1 MAALLLFLTLT
12 NADVVKLVKAGLSP
26 ATIEA
31 KIETSATAFDTS
43 TDALI
48 ALTKE
53 GVPESVIRAM
63 IARGA
68 RPAPA
73 PTRTKT
79 RRFDVSVHRDS
90 KYARCDAG
98 ELRID
103 AKGVKS
109 THCGKG
115 IDFGLAWSD
124 ITSVCYDYGFR
135 GGIVFRTAKAEQ
147 RISTTTPAEAKEIVD
162 AIRGVRPAVAL
173 REGCD

>member
-1 MAALLLFLTLT
+1 MMAALLLFLTLT

-26 ATIEA
+26 APIEA
-31 KIETSATAFDTS
+31 KIEASPTAFDTS

-63 IARGA
+63 IAKGG

-73 PTRTKT
+73 QTRAKT
-79 RRFDVSVHRDS
+79 RRFDVSVHRS

-103 AKGVKS
+103 GKGVKT

-115 IDFGLAWSD
+115 IDFD
-124 ITSVCYDYGFR
+124 
-135 GGIVFRTAKAEQ
+135 
-147 RISTTTPAEAKEIVD
+147 
-162 AIRGVRPAVAL
+162 
-173 REGCD
+173 